1 MKLFITIFALTL
13 VTLSSAVIAGDK
25 ATKDI
30 AKETPIT
37 KWMNAENALL
47 DSLPHGNREVLFI
60 FRNKHSVIRS
70 IEVVSDDVGS
80 AVKACGKANPK
91 MKKAM
96 RSRFKDWKKAVFPIL
111 KEAKKFLKKELK
123 EQEAFHISDYN
134 HVMKLNDKAYK
145 FSESKITKNLV
156 TSKEACEGLLASMD
170 ATEDKLVGILQ
181 DILLPEEVVRERL
194 EQAKKAKEKAE
205 AKAKASKK

>member
-1 MKLFITIFALTL
+1 MKLFITIFAFILITF
-13 VTLSSAVIAGDK
+13 SSAVIAKDDVE
-25 ATKDI
+25 KDI

-47 DSLPHGNREVLFI
+47 DNLPHVNREVFFI

-96 RSRFKDWKKAVFPIL
+96 SSRFKDWWNAVSPIL

-123 EQEAFHISDYN
+123 EQEAFHVSDYQ

-145 FSESKITKNLV
+145 FSESKITKTPV
-156 TSKEACEGLLASMD
+156 TTEKSCNGLLASMD
-170 ATEDKLVGILQ
+170 STEDKLVGILQ

-194 EQAKKAKEKAE
+194 EQSKKANEKSE
-205 AKAKASKK
+205 AKTSKK

>member
-13 VTLSSAVIAGDK
+13 VILSSAVVAEDK
-25 ATKDI
+25 AKKDI

-70 IEVVSDDVGS
+70 IEVVSDDVGN

-91 MKKAM
+91 MKKEM

-134 HVMKLNDKAYK
+134 HIMKLNDKAYK
-145 FSESKITKNLV
+145 FSESKITKTLV
-156 TSKEACEGLLASMD
+156 TSKESCEGLLDSMD
-170 ATEDKLVGILQ
+170 STEDKLVVILQ

-205 AKAKASKK
+205 AKAKSKK